1 MLLRIRIFALA
12 LLALLTP
19 VHIAAQQG
27 AATGEPIVIND
38 TIPPK
43 AFLRLPY
50 RYQLEAKGGIAPL
63 QWTVINGSLPPG
75 LLLGPDGV
83 VSGTPKATGE
93 FSFTVTATDSAKPQH
108 KRTQKLTLEVME
120 PLLVKWSKP
129 SKVEGQRVDG
139 SIKVS
144 NQTGD
149 DFDLTEIVV
158 AVAENGRASAIG
170 YQHFDLKKNTLDFEI
185 PFGET
190 LPHGTYQI
198 NVDVVAE
205 VQATGSIYRSGLA
218 GGKIVVKQGP

>member
-1 MLLRIRIFALA
+1 MRETSTEVPQPRPEAAVNGGLQTDGTSAPEERERNGPVRVARPQA
-12 LLALLTP
+12 KTP
-19 VHIAAQQG
+19 RK
-27 AATGEPIVIND
+27 D
-38 TIPPK
+38 
-43 AFLRLPY
+43 
-50 RYQLEAKGGIAPL
+50 
-63 QWTVINGSLPPG
+63 
-75 LLLGPDGV
+75 
-83 VSGTPKATGE
+83 KATGE